1 MKYFLIDLDGTIYRG
16 NVLIEG
22 AKESVEYL
30 RTKGKVFFCTN
41 TSNRS
46 SAELSKK
53 LKNLGISVSEKEII
67 TTYDILIAVLK
78 KEDKPCFFIL
88 SDKAK
93 GHLVKNGIKFSE
105 KADTV
110 VVGYS
115 TTSTYKDYDTAYR
128 LIKNGAKF
136 IAMHKL
142 MTFPDSDGDHIGPGF
157 FVNPLEELTGKK
169 AFVIGKPSANFF
181 ADALKKAVFGKKD
194 TYMIG
199 DDLPA
204 DINGAKDFG
213 LKTIF
218 VETGTHKGKDL
229 KKHNSKPDYILKSI
243 KDIAS
248 LSL

>member
-1 MKYFLIDLDGTIYRG
+1 MKSFLVDLDGTIHRG
-16 NVLIEG
+16 DQLIDG
-22 AKESVEYL
+22 AKEAIEYL

-41 TSNRS
+41 KSNKS
-46 SAELSKK
+46 SLALSKE
-53 LKNLGISVSEKEII
+53 LKELGIEASGKEII
-67 TTYDILIAVLK
+67 TTYDMLLNMLK
-78 KEDKPCFFIL
+78 KENKKVFPIV

-93 GHLVKNGIKFSE
+93 EQLIKSGIKISE
-105 KADTV
+105 EADIV

-115 TTSTYKDYDTAYR
+115 TTSTYEDYDTVYR
-128 LIKNGAKF
+128 LIGKGAKF

-157 FVNPLEELTGKK
+157 FVNTLEEITGKK
-169 AFVIGKPSANFF
+169 SIILGKPSANFF
-181 ADALKKAVFGKKD
+181 AAAMKKFGTSKNN

-204 DINGAKDFG
+204 DINGAKNFG

-218 VETGTHKGKDL
+218 VETGTHKRKDL
-229 KKHNSKPDYILKSI
+229 KKYESKPDYVLKSI